1 MVVLEGDSM
10 ISIGNN
16 QYLQPDFLSP
26 VLPTVGFFLK
36 KKIFFA
42 QIIFFKIIF
51 TNFIY
56 YFKFLDGFKK

>member
-26 VLPTVGFFLK
+26 VLPTVGFFYQK
-36 KKIFFA
+36 NFFL
-42 QIIFFKIIF
+42 QIIIF
-51 TNFIY
+51 
-56 YFKFLDGFKK
+56 

>member
-26 VLPTVGFFLK
+26 VLPTVSFTYK
-36 KKIFFA
+36 KKIFAKFN
-42 QIIFFKIIF
+42 FFKYF
-51 TNFIY
+51 Y
-56 YFKFLDGFKK
+56 YFSLIYF

>member
-26 VLPTVGFFLK
+26 VLPTVGFFYK
-36 KKIFFA
+36 KKIFLNKL
-42 QIIFFKIIF
+42 FF
-51 TNFIY
+51 
-56 YFKFLDGFKK
+56 